1 MAALGELSNAASI
14 CLLHNYQLY
23 LSHCTIPQCRSTF
36 ITTTNMKERS
46 SSCLFMSTAL
56 MLFTSSPSSVSSLC

>member
-36 ITTTNMKERS
+36 ITTTMKERS